1 MKHYILGSIQLKNIA
16 STGILRNQYD
26 FINLPAKTF
35 YPWTWLVNWTYIGL
49 SEGFVLN
56 VMCRLSLS
64 VYPGDNL
71 WDYFLREP
79 CWPEKFRTF
88 EIIFYKLVL
97 AFMRACHECSF
108 WRKRYTHKSLQLRFS
123 CIFEKEIYLKIYIH
137 WFKHSID
144 LF

>member
-1 MKHYILGSIQLKNIA
+1 M
-16 STGILRNQYD
+16 
-26 FINLPAKTF
+26 
-35 YPWTWLVNWTYIGL
+35 
-49 SEGFVLN
+49 N
-56 VMCRLSLS
+56 VICRFSLS

-71 WDYFLREP
+71 WDYFLREH

-108 WRKRYTHKSLQLRFS
+108 WRKWYTHKSLQVRFS

-137 WFKHSID
+137 SLKHSID
-144 LF
+144 LFYTNIHKIRVTNCNFIKKWLEHRCISVNIAKFLKTYFFTEHIWWLLL